1 MIRKIL
7 IPFIF
12 ILTSSI
18 ISFAQV
24 SQEDLSL
31 LSNGKLKK
39 LGTKAM
45 YSANYHSA
53 IQYFEELCRHKEDAK
68 IMFLLAENYR
78 IVRNYPFA
86 QYWYD
91 RAYKMDPERNAKALY
106 YFAQMLQ
113 INQQYAEAG
122 QQFAA
127 FRKEYKDYPDS
138 REFGRLAKNHMD
150 GCDSAAALINN
161 PKKVRVNLLNSTV
174 NTADNEFSPMFL
186 TPSTMLYASL
196 PFDTTYRDPK
206 TDSITIPTYF
216 AASKTT
222 HSWQGMGEYTLQEQ
236 NNPLEYAQNGAFS
249 PDFQR
254 FYFVKCEKESGL
266 FKKGLETCKLYLS
279 KKIYGVWQA
288 AEVLPENVN
297 IKNASI
303 FSVTVGNESRRN
315 DEVLYYVTDRPG
327 GRGGL
332 DIWYTIY
339 DAKKE
344 IWTEPKNGGG
354 RINSPGDEM
363 TPYFDVTSRTLY
375 YSSNG
380 FAGFG
385 GYDIYYSIGEL
396 GRWTPAEN
404 MGYPINSSY
413 DDYHFSISDDGK
425 LGLLASNRPGSA
437 SSAYPSC
444 CDDLYAVDFEN
455 IIEIPVAGR
464 VFEIE
469 DKELQ
474 KLLREGF
481 SGDAIKGSQDSIDVH
496 FIEGST
502 VSLFVGNTNEK
513 VFIATTET
521 DENGN
526 YFFNVSA
533 DREYVLQFEHVR
545 TGSAM
550 IPFST
555 KGITEPDTIKID
567 DYGVNYI
574 TKDPLIIKN
583 IYYDYGKYKLTPQHR
598 EIIDK
603 AILKLL
609 KEAPEIIVEIS
620 SHTDNHGS
628 ADFNQ
633 KLSQKRADEIIN
645 YLVKNGIEK
654 TRLEGKGFGFE
665 KPIAPNTHPDGSD
678 NPDGRQLNRRTEFRV
693 VGSLEHVIDY
703 SSDEPDDD
711 FDDTNE

>member
-1 MIRKIL
+1 MIRKVL
-7 IPFIF
+7 LPFIIVF
-12 ILTSSI
+12 ICSVV
-18 ISFAQV
+18 SFAQEP
-24 SQEDLSL
+24 QEDLSL

-45 YSANYHSA
+45 YSANYYSA
-53 IQYFEELCRHKEDAK
+53 IRYFEELCRHKEDAK

-106 YFAQMLQ
+106 YYARMLQ
-113 INQQYAEAG
+113 ISQQYEEAG

-127 FRKEYKDYPDS
+127 FRKAYKDYPDS
-138 REFGRLAKNHMD
+138 KEFGRLAKNHME
-150 GCDSAAALINN
+150 GCDSAAEFIKN
-161 PKKVRVNLLNSTV
+161 PVKVRVNLLNSTI
-174 NTADNEFSPMFL
+174 NTVDNEFSPLFL
-186 TPSTMLYASL
+186 TPTTMLYASL
-196 PFDTTYRDPK
+196 SFDTLDIDPK
-206 TDSITIPTYF
+206 LDSIEAPSYF
-216 AASKTT
+216 AGSKSTR
-222 HSWQGMGEYTLQEQ
+222 SWQGMGEYSLQEQ
-236 NNPLEYAQNGAFS
+236 DNPLEFAQNGAFS

-266 FKKGLETCKLYLS
+266 FKKGIETCKLYVS
-279 KKIYGVWQA
+279 KKVYGIWQP
-288 AEVLPENVN
+288 AEPMPEHVNV
-297 IKNASI
+297 KNASI

-315 DEVLYYVTDRPG
+315 DEVVYFVTDKLG

-339 DAKKE
+339 DSKKE

-363 TPYFDVTSRTLY
+363 TPHFDVSSRTLY

-380 FAGFG
+380 FPGFG

-396 GRWTPAEN
+396 GKWTPAEN
-404 MGYPINSSY
+404 IGYPINSSY
-413 DDYHFSISDDGK
+413 DDYYFSISDDGK
-425 LGLLASNRPGSA
+425 QGLLSSNRPGSA
-437 SSAYPSC
+437 SSAHPSC

-455 IIEIPVAGR
+455 IIEIPITGR

-474 KLLREGF
+474 KLLSEGF
-481 SGDAIKGSQDSIDVH
+481 SSGAIEPKQDSIDVH
-496 FIEGST
+496 FIAGST

-526 YFFNVSA
+526 YFFNVAA
-533 DREYVLQFEHVR
+533 DRDYVLQFEHVR

-550 IPFST
+550 IPFTT
-555 KGITEPDTIKID
+555 KGITEPDTIKIE
-567 DYGVNYI
+567 DYGINYI

-598 EIIDK
+598 EIIDN

-633 KLSQKRADEIIN
+633 KLSQRRADEIIN

-654 TRLEGKGFGFE
+654 TRLEGKGYGFE
-665 KPIAPNTHPDGSD
+665 KPIAPNTYPDGTD

-693 VGSLEHVIDY
+693 VGSVEQLIDY
-703 SSDEPDDD
+703 TTDES
-711 FDDTNE
+711 EEIEE